1 MATSN
6 QPDAQEE
13 LSWRRILTRTGKPW
27 WRSLLQVPFTLFFM
41 MMAVRLLQD
50 GPTGLR
56 LAIVWFCFMLF
67 TVTTIVNIVSAV
79 FTFQAQRKGTTD

>member
-1 MATSN
+1 
-6 QPDAQEE
+6 
-13 LSWRRILTRTGKPW
+13 
-27 WRSLLQVPFTLFFM
+27 M

-79 FTFQAQRKGTTD
+79 FTFQAQRKGTTH